1 MNYNAK
7 YVVRLT
13 EEERAELQG
22 LVRRGK
28 VAAAKRSRAQ
38 VLLKADA
45 GLEGSGSTDEQVAQS
60 LEVSTRSVNRVR
72 KAYVEEGLSAA
83 IKRQQGRS
91 PLEPVSIIV
100 PNKVVEQF
108 LRYRVAESLG
118 IAANL
123 RFPFLRSYLAK
134 QIESIDSGLKI
145 LDADDLQIILFECIR
160 SARHR
165 NDPELKPVRDYVE
178 AGSKSASD
186 IELRTLLFAG
196 HMAQLF
202 REYSI
207 SRRPMLRRWGVASST
222 AT

>member
-28 VAAAKRSRAQ
+28 VAAAKQSRAQ

-83 IKRQQGRS
+83 IERQPRRKLDGAAEAHLVAVACS
-91 PLEPVSIIV
+91 PPPAGQTRWTLRLLSD
-100 PNKVVEQF
+100 KLVE
-108 LRYRVAESLG
+108 
-118 IAANL
+118 
-123 RFPFLRSYLAK
+123 
-134 QIESIDSGLKI
+134 
-145 LDADDLQIILFECIR
+145 LQI
-160 SARHR
+160 
-165 NDPELKPVRDYVE
+165 VE
-178 AGSKSASD
+178 
-186 IELRTLLFAG
+186 
-196 HMAQLF
+196 
-202 REYSI
+202 SI
-207 SRRPMLRRWGVASST
+207 SRECVRQTLKKTISSRG
-222 AT
+222 